1 MQWSQLRC
9 PKCQATY
16 PLARLYTRY
25 LFHKCPACGAKLT
38 VSMASAVRLGKTAGS
53 MLWVL
58 IPLMQF
64 SLIAWRGEYFAAHL
78 LAFIAAMIVAGAAI
92 GFVLG
97 PLILARVGEF
107 IPKEHAPRWGDVT
120 GSSR

>member
-9 PKCQATY
+9 PKCQASY

-38 VSMASAVRLGKTAGS
+38 VSMASSVRLGKTVGS

-64 SLIAWRGEYFAAHL
+64 SLIAWRGEYFGGSPARLHCGDDRSRSSHWFRTRPSDTRTCWRIHSEGTCAP
-78 LAFIAAMIVAGAAI
+78 
-92 GFVLG
+92 LG
-97 PLILARVGEF
+97 
-107 IPKEHAPRWGDVT
+107 
-120 GSSR
+120 